1 VSSALTSP
9 SLLSLVL
16 TIVFLSNCNNSAPMP
31 WKKRVLMHMEQT
43 QTECQDEPLAPP
55 VASGHALP
63 ASVTAANA
71 CELGAVS
78 SSQQN
83 DEYENEALPRSAGG
97 ADFTES
103 MVA

>member
-1 VSSALTSP
+1 
-9 SLLSLVL
+9 
-16 TIVFLSNCNNSAPMP
+16 M
-31 WKKRVLMHMEQT
+31 LMHMEQT
-43 QTECQDEPLAPP
+43 QTECQDEPLASM
-55 VASGHALP
+55 VAS
-63 ASVTAANA
+63 ASDAVTTANA